1 MDLDTFYSENPA
13 SSWETVLG
21 EGMHYHYRGAKVLE
35 ETLEFI
41 PGGARI
47 LDCGCGWG
55 GSGRFFQKRGHD
67 VTGVTISKQQAEYIR
82 DFPVVHA
89 DLHDYV
95 PEESF
100 DVGLMVEC
108 CFHLRDRR
116 KVFDNLVPWVKDLVI
131 VDVVCP
137 TVTDIPEFGLKVGP
151 REYLFGDLWKVG
163 YVVQKYVERID
174 FYQDTQ
180 KEWRENINKLPEEE
194 VFGHIRKLKY
204 VCESNDFSRFESE
217 PKQIILHAKRR

>member
-1 MDLDTFYSENPA
+1 M
-13 SSWETVLG
+13 
-21 EGMHYHYRGAKVLE
+21 
-35 ETLEFI
+35 
-41 PGGARI
+41 
-47 LDCGCGWG
+47 
-55 GSGRFFQKRGHD
+55 
-67 VTGVTISKQQAEYIR
+67 
-82 DFPVVHA
+82 HA